1 MKIPNPMQHLK
12 RLTLALATAVGFGA
26 GIAQAAPPV
35 ADFARWFDA
44 SGLSLADGAAV
55 TQWNDGSANGAN
67 ATVPGGNATP
77 VFVANSGTESGFGAI
92 HFPGN
97 GGAGSS
103 AALAFSRDSSIRTI
117 FSVFKGSSFLLTD
130 ASNYDFHRPS
140 DGTPSDPLWAGYASG
155 NIRGGSTYVNGALVD
170 GTTFSMP
177 TNLHNGFNLVEV
189 ITSGNVA
196 ADSFNKDRVYH
207 AGDQYQAE
215 VIIYDRALSGAERIQ
230 VEDYLMNK
238 WFAVPILPQAMIL
251 DFGPG
256 AAVAPV
262 TSHAANITWTV
273 PYGTNLAT
281 LAPVFT
287 LSSGATCTVGGS
299 AAHSGDPH
307 NFTNPVQF
315 TVKSS
320 DSLITN
326 VYTVTVSAFGSGTP
340 SGEMNLFTYDNSDG
354 TYLLAPI
361 SNLLA
366 VVPSA
371 TGTQTTNI
379 NYGSFAG
386 VLPGI
391 TSDDSLAVVWEGW
404 LDVTKSGHGDYTFGT
419 ASDDGSVVYV
429 DLNNDG
435 VFDPATEMVV
445 NNNYVQPTVV
455 RTGTVTLNVDSVH
468 VIIGYFE
475 SGGGQ
480 SMEARFAKGTGVA
493 WETMQNVIG
502 AGPYFS
508 LNDPFNRPQAN
519 ILSFGPGALVSPVA
533 GNAATIA
540 WTVSHGTDVTA
551 LAPTFTLPPG
561 ATCNRVSGAPYN
573 FTNPVTYV
581 VTSSDSHVTNTYTVT
596 VRVLPPGPAGVDFG
610 LAVWLKADAIDTG
623 DSSQVRTNGSNLF
636 VQQWKDFAGYSQNAA
651 NADTTT
657 QPQYL
662 AGDLNGLPSVKW
674 DGTGKFLQGPSA
686 TTIKTVFAVCKKDAE
701 ATGLDGMFCQSHN
714 ADSQNI
720 RGNGL
725 NWNQSGYQSDG
736 NDFADG
742 GQVYVN
748 GTSGHVH
755 NGQWH
760 VLMEESASLPS
771 FTYQLGQQGNNRFF
785 NGRIAEFIIYDRELT
800 STEQTA
806 VGSYLAFKYR
816 LDTAYV
822 NVPQAKMASFGL
834 GASISA
840 LSGHDATIHWAV
852 PNGTD
857 ASRLAP
863 TFAMS
868 AGATCTVDGITAVSG
883 ETRNFTNPVVFVVT
897 SSDSAVTN
905 TYTVTV
911 RVLPPGPP
919 VTGYARWFDASAL
932 SLADADPVTL
942 WSDFSGHGADATVP
956 GGNATPVFVANSG
969 TETGLG
975 AIYLA
980 GNGGAG
986 SSGALMFTE
995 DSAIRTV
1002 FSVFKGDSFLLT
1014 DQNAYHFHRG
1024 EGGSTDGDPAT
1035 ALWGNDASGNVTNG
1049 RTYVNGLLQ
1058 NYPTLINSS
1067 GTMPTNVHNGFNL
1080 VEVVTTGTVQAD
1092 SFNKDRGTTHAG
1104 NQYQAEVIIYDRVLT
1119 ELERVEVEHYLMT
1132 KWFAVDFSAQILS
1145 LDAPGASSVIDP
1157 VAMTIALT
1165 VPYGTNLA
1173 TLAPTVTLTSGTC
1186 SPTSGT
1192 APSPSFAVQ
1201 NPAIYTV
1208 TDAAKGITNQY
1219 TVTVNVTPAATGLT
1233 MSNVIAPGCGYAWPV
1248 DPSGLNLEMVVP
1260 RGASLSAVAPTFS
1273 LSPFA
1278 TCNPPSGTLRNFTSP
1293 QTYTVT
1299 AQDGTTQEYTLTLR
1313 QITTVATGYQAL
1325 VLASAPIS
1333 YWPLNETSGTTAV
1346 DMASG
1351 LNNITYGGTYTLGD
1365 VSLRNDGNTS
1375 VLFTSATTAA
1385 GGNTGV
1391 AYNNSLNPSQFTVEF
1406 WYKHLNATTAQY
1418 LVSLQDRS
1426 GTPAANRLGYAFQQ
1440 HNAATRF
1447 QFTYG
1452 KPGNNNGT
1460 LTSSTDLVLGS
1471 VYHVVA
1477 TYDGTNMSMYV
1488 NGVLNT
1494 TIVDT
1499 YVPATPTQPGFTI
1512 GSRNGNTS
1520 APSNIQDVAL
1530 YSRALSAAEILSHYT
1545 GAPATLSY
1553 ADWATA
1559 HGIGGQ
1565 AASADADHDGMSNFQ
1580 EYAFGLNP
1588 TSGKSVNPISVPFNK
1603 TTGTFSY
1610 TRTANTGLT
1619 YTVWH
1624 SADLV
1629 TWTSTGATQGTAV
1642 ANGGDVE
1649 TVPVTLDAGLL
1660 SAPKLFVRVQA
1671 Q

>member
-1 MKIPNPMQHLK
+1 MKKTNPIDHLK
-12 RLTLALATAVGFGA
+12 HLALALAAGLGLGA
-26 GIAQAAPPV
+26 GDAQAAPPV

-44 SGLSLADGAAV
+44 SELGLADGAPV

-77 VFVANSGTESGFGAI
+77 VYVANSGTESGFGAI
-92 HFPGN
+92 YFAGN
-97 GGAGSS
+97 GGASSS
-103 AALAFSRDSSIRTI
+103 AALAFSQDSSIRTV
-117 FSVFKGSSFLLTD
+117 FSVFKGNSFLLTD
-130 ASNYDFHRPS
+130 ASGYDFHRNS
-140 DGTPSDPLWAGYASG
+140 DDNAADSLWAGYASG

-170 GTTFSMP
+170 GTSFGMP
-177 TNLHNGFNLVEV
+177 TTLHNGFNLVEV
-189 ITSGNVA
+189 VTTDNVT
-196 ADSFNKDRVYH
+196 ADSFNRDRVYH
-207 AGDQYQAE
+207 SGNQYQAE
-215 VIIYDRALSGAERIQ
+215 VIIYDRALSGAERVQ
-230 VEDYLMNK
+230 VEEYLMNK
-238 WFAVPILPQAMIL
+238 WFAVPIVPEALIL

-256 AAVAPV
+256 AVVGSV
-262 TSHAANITWTV
+262 TSNAASITWTV
-273 PYGTNLAT
+273 PYGTNLST
-281 LAPVFT
+281 LAPAFT
-287 LSSGATCTVGGS
+287 LISGATCTVGGS
-299 AAHSGDPH
+299 AVNSGDTH
-307 NFTNPVQF
+307 NFTNPVEF

-326 VYTVTVSAFGSGTP
+326 VYTVTVNAFGSGTP

-354 TYLLAPI
+354 TNLLAPI

-366 VVPSA
+366 VVPSG
-371 TGTQTTNI
+371 TGVQTTNI

-493 WETMQNVIG
+493 WDSMQNVIG

-508 LNDPFNRPQAN
+508 LTDPYNRPQSS

-533 GNAATIA
+533 GNAATIT
-540 WTVSHGTDVTA
+540 WTVPHGTDVTT

-573 FTNPVTYV
+573 FTNPVAYV
-581 VTSSDSHVTNTYTVT
+581 VTSSDSLVTNTYTVT

-623 DSSQVRTNGSNLF
+623 DASQVRADGGNLF
-636 VQQWKDFAGYSQNAA
+636 VQQWKDLGGYSQNAA

-662 AGDLNGLPSVKW
+662 AGDLNGLPTVKW
-674 DGTGKFLQGPSA
+674 DGTGKFLEGPSA
-686 TTIKTVFAVCKKDAE
+686 TTIKTVFAVCRKDAE

-720 RGNGL
+720 RGNGV

-760 VLMEESASLPS
+760 VLMEESTSLPS
-771 FTYQLGQQGNNRFF
+771 FTYQLGQQAYSRFF

-800 STEQTA
+800 SEEKTA

-822 NVPQAKMASFGL
+822 NVPQAKIASFGP
-834 GASISA
+834 GASIGM
-840 LSGHDATIHWAV
+840 LSGHDATINWSV
-852 PNGTD
+852 PHGTD
-857 ASRLAP
+857 ASTLAP
-863 TFAMS
+863 TFAIS
-868 AGATCTVDGITAVSG
+868 TGATCTVDGITAVSG
-883 ETRNFTNPVVFVVT
+883 ETRNFTNPLVYVVT
-897 SSDSAVTN
+897 SSDLAVTN

-932 SLADADPVTL
+932 NLADSDPVTL

-956 GGNATPVFVANSG
+956 GGNASPVFVANSG

-975 AIYLA
+975 AIFFA
-980 GNGGAG
+980 WNNGAARSG
-986 SSGALMFTE
+986 SLMFTE
-995 DSAIRTV
+995 DAAIRTV
-1002 FSVFKGDSFLLT
+1002 FSVFKGESFLLT

-1024 EGGSTDGDPAT
+1024 EGGSTDADPAT

-1067 GTMPTNVHNGFNL
+1067 GTMPTDVHNGFNL

-1092 SFNKDRGTTHAG
+1092 SFNKDRGSVHAG

-1157 VAMTIALT
+1157 VAMTITLT

-1186 SPTSGT
+1186 SPASGT
-1192 APSPSFAVQ
+1192 APSPDFAVQ
-1201 NPAIYTV
+1201 NPVTYTV
-1208 TDAAKGITNQY
+1208 TDAAKGIVNSY
-1219 TVTVNVTPAATGLT
+1219 AVTVQVTPAATGLV
-1233 MSNVIAPGCGYAWPV
+1233 MSQVAAPGCGNAWPI
-1248 DPSGLNLEMVVP
+1248 DPSGVNLEMVVP
-1260 RGASLSAVAPTFS
+1260 SSASVSAVAPTFS

-1278 TCNPPSGTLRNFTSP
+1278 TCVPPSGTLRNFTSP

-1299 AQDGTTQEYTLTLR
+1299 AQDGTTLEYTLTLR
-1313 QITTVATGYQAL
+1313 QITTVASGYQGL
-1325 VLASAPIS
+1325 VLASAPVS
-1333 YWPLNETSGTTAV
+1333 YWPLNEATGATTAV
-1346 DMASG
+1346 DIASG
-1351 LNNITYGGTYTLGD
+1351 LNNITYGGTYTLGEAG
-1365 VSLRNDGNTS
+1365 LRSDGNSS
-1375 VLFTSATTAA
+1375 VFFN
-1385 GGNTGV
+1385 GGGSTGV
-1391 AYNNSLNPSQFTVEF
+1391 AFNPSLNPNEFTVEC
-1406 WYKHLNATTAQY
+1406 WVKPTDSTVQY
-1418 LVSLQDRS
+1418 LVALQDRTTGSRTGYAIWKNNGGGAGFGMQWTSS
-1426 GTPAANRLGYAFQQ
+1426 GTNNPIINATSAAVAG
-1440 HNAATRF
+1440 
-1447 QFTYG
+1447 
-1452 KPGNNNGT
+1452 
-1460 LTSSTDLVLGS
+1460 SS
-1471 VYHVVA
+1471 YHVVG
-1477 TYDGTNMSMYV
+1477 TYDGTTFKLYV
-1488 NGVLNT
+1488 NGVLEGSA
-1494 TIVDT
+1494 VST
-1499 YVPATPTQPGFTI
+1499 YVPASPTQPGFTI
-1512 GSRNGNTS
+1512 GSRNGSTT
-1520 APSNIQDVAL
+1520 APSYIQDVAL
-1530 YSRALSAAEILSHYT
+1530 YSRALTAEEILIHYNN
-1545 GAPATLSY
+1545 APTTLSY

-1565 AASADADHDGMSNFQ
+1565 PASGDADGDGMSNFQ

-1588 TSGKSVNPISVPFNK
+1588 TSGKSVDPISVPFNK
-1603 TTGTFSY
+1603 ATGTFSY

-1624 SADLV
+1624 SADLE

-1642 ANGGDVE
+1642 DDGGGVE
-1649 TVPVTLDAGLL
+1649 TVPVTLDASLL
-1660 SAPKLFVRVQA
+1660 TAPKLFVRVQA